1 MHGNIVERSPGWD
14 LNLKL
19 HQDDIDGIQELYGPN
34 PNAVQQPTA
43 EIFSPQ
49 ARIPPCFV
57 FKILLHV
64 KYQSDAIY
72 MMFRHHARSR
82 TTGRSARPWTRSS
95 PRRTGRLTCSAGLST
110 GG

>member
-1 MHGNIVERSPGWD
+1 MHGNIIERSPGWD

-57 FKILLHV
+57 KMLLHV
-64 KYQSDAIY
+64 D
-72 MMFRHHARSR
+72 
-82 TTGRSARPWTRSS
+82 TRVMQF
-95 PRRTGRLTCSAGLST
+95 T
-110 GG
+110 